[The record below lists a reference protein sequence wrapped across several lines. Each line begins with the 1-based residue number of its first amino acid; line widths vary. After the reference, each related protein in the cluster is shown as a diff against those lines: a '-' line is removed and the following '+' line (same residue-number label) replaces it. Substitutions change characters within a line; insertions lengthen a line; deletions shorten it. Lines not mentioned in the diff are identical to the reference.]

1 MAEAR
6 KRSFGDRIIS
16 GGHRKV
22 PFFITETMTYMKK
35 LILILLL
42 SFTMLFTR
50 AGNLMAKTSEAGA
63 SASLI
68 ANEESTFSEYRVLV
82 LREFLG
88 RYNSPLTP
96 YAPEF
101 VASADEYGIDY
112 RLVPA
117 ITGVESTFGKR
128 IPKNSYNAYGWANGE
143 YSFESWEDSIDHVSM
158 TLRTKYIDKGA
169 PTISKIARRY
179 APPSSTWAGKVKF
192 FVSKIDSLPVS
203 FDI

>member
-1 MAEAR
+1 MLNT
-6 KRSFGDRIIS
+6 KIVLGLFLGVI
-16 GGHRKV
+16 
-22 PFFITETMTYMKK
+22 M
-35 LILILLL
+35 L
-42 SFTMLFTR
+42 SLK
-50 AGNLMAKTSEAGA
+50 ANVAMAKTVESGA
-63 SASLI
+63 SASLKI
-68 ANEESTFSEYRVLV
+68 NQDSPFSEYRVLI

-101 VASADEYGIDY
+101 VAAADEYGIDY

-128 IPKNSYNAYGWANGE
+128 IPSKSYNAYGWANGE
-143 YSFESWEDSIDHVSM
+143 YKFSSWENSIDHVSM

-169 PTISKIARRY
+169 PTIAKIARRY

-192 FVSKIDSLPVS
+192 FVGKIDSLPVS